1 MTENEVKY
9 ESLDESQQQALKQE
23 FVGEYPQYEKLVNE
37 QPTLA
42 KGLREI
48 WLAYIPI
55 ILGLIL
61 GYIGFNNSIDFLFI
75 SAIVLLFIGA
85 IMLWV
90 FFIKLI
96 KKSKLRAKK
105 ENDFCTFLGKKG
117 ISYKPK
123 ANIGNMAE
131 MMNAIKNKSKNQ

>member
-42 KGLREI
+42 KGLRGM

-55 ILGLIL
+55 ILAFIL
-61 GYIGFNNSIDFLFI
+61 GYIGFNKNIDFLFI
-75 SAIVLLFIGA
+75 SAIVLIFVGG

-105 ENDFCTFLGKKG
+105 ENDFCMFLETKG

-131 MMNAIKNKSKNQ
+131 MMNAIKNKSKN